1 MVATGHN
8 NTAIAAPG
16 LPDRRHRD
24 IRSTRRVRTAGRDGA
39 GQRRCWRRTRGGV
52 VCGGPPDQSRKQA
65 LAGRAGLA
73 RRSKGVGIDAG
84 PFGLVRLGG
93 ILRRRWEGIRFEDES
108 VLTRPVGHPQMTL
121 RPDCGRGGRTKARY
135 ALVCGDFRRVH
146 RDGADRLLVPSRRV
160 AAQGDRALQQSSC
173 FNTSTRRVSA
183 SGSADRPRRRRAPD
197 RLQSGDEID
206 AMMDCGHLRSA
217 V

>member
-1 MVATGHN
+1 MVAAGHN

-24 IRSTRRVRTAGRDGA
+24 IRSTRRVRAAGRDGA
-39 GQRRCWRRTRGGV
+39 GRRRCWRRTRGGV
-52 VCGGPPDQSRKQA
+52 FCGGPPDQSRKQA
-65 LAGRAGLA
+65 LDGRAGLA

-108 VLTRPVGHPQMTL
+108 ALTCPVGHPQMTL
-121 RPDCGRGGRTKARY
+121 RPDCGRGGRHEG
-135 ALVCGDFRRVH
+135 ALRLGLWRLPSGPPDE
-146 RDGADRLLVPSRRV
+146 ADRLLVSSRRV

-197 RLQSGDEID
+197 RL
-206 AMMDCGHLRSA
+206 RSA
-217 V
+217 TTLMP

>member
-1 MVATGHN
+1 MMLEMWFRTVTDREREVLAMVAASHN

-39 GQRRCWRRTRGGV
+39 GRRRCWRRTRGGV
-52 VCGGPPDQSRKQA
+52 LCGGPPDQSRKQA
-65 LAGRAGLA
+65 LDGRAGLA

-108 VLTRPVGHPQMTL
+108 ALTRPVGHPQMTL
-121 RPDCGRGGRTKARY
+121 RPDCGAEDGTKARY
-135 ALVCGDFRRVH
+135 ALVCGDFRWVH
-146 RDGADRLLVPSRRV
+146 RMGLIACSYRAAEWRHKEIELYSSRV
-160 AAQGDRALQQSSC
+160 ASI
-173 FNTSTRRVSA
+173 
-183 SGSADRPRRRRAPD
+183 PRH
-197 RLQSGDEID
+197 EE
-206 AMMDCGHLRSA
+206 
-217 V
+217 